1 MSDKGTLFESS
12 IKIFYRKLPQLLG
25 AGVDW
30 PLVDIGLTHNKITI
44 APKMLALADSGA
56 SNSIIDPEIAKY
68 LGFDLD
74 KIPKIQGGTSASGS
88 YSFWILPEPVD
99 INIYGRTYSSTF
111 QVIDAPNQMWSC
123 ILGHDSLFKLSKV
136 MFNTHKKYFE
146 ISLRA
151 DIN

>member
-1 MSDKGTLFESS
+1 MSVKRSLYESP
-12 IKIFYRKLPQLLG
+12 IKIWYRKLPQLLG

-30 PLVDIGLTHNKITI
+30 PLLDIGLTYNGMSI

-56 SNSIIDPEIAKY
+56 SNSILDPEIAKY
-68 LGFDLD
+68 LGFDLN
-74 KIPKIQGGTSASGS
+74 KIPKIRGGTSASGS
-88 YSFWILPEPVD
+88 YSYWMLPNPIE
-99 INIYGRTYSSTF
+99 INIYGRTYTSNF

-123 ILGHDSLFKLSKV
+123 ILGHDSIFRLSKV

-146 ISLRA
+146 ISLRS